1 MQNDVFVRLHRSL
14 PRAGSLYSFVLSA
27 VVIAVCALLK
37 VSMDIW
43 VGMPVPPYI
52 TFYPAVVIC
61 SLLGGPVVGLASGA
75 VTLFLAWY
83 FWIAPAFSFAMLDR
97 LGVATV
103 ATYAVTLPIIALAVG
118 AARQYLDRQAASAA
132 ELEAVARE
140 SVHRTKNLIAI
151 VQALTTKVARE
162 VSTVDE
168 FKRILGDR
176 FHALGLAQDLL
187 LRREWQ
193 DADLEELLHTA
204 LAPFLRNPA
213 LTVQKGSHVLV
224 PARHVRGLCMALYE
238 LCTNAMKYGG
248 LAYGRGSVT
257 LTWHTVDNDCVL
269 KWREEVRA
277 RDSVL
282 QNQPGLGTLLIRM
295 ALSNDT
301 GTTVQYEIGST
312 SVLAA
317 FRWPDAGIAERP
329 QNSNV
334 PSVIAEPLKG
344 IADNRRVAATASA
357 AGL

>member
-1 MQNDVFVRLHRSL
+1 MQNDIFVRLHRSL

-37 VSMDIW
+37 FSMDDW

-52 TFYPAVVIC
+52 TFYPAIVIC

-75 VTLFLAWY
+75 VTLCLAWY
-83 FWIAPAFSFAMLDR
+83 LWIAPVFSFALADR
-97 LGVATV
+97 LAVATV
-103 ATYAVTLPIIALAVG
+103 AAYTVTVPMIALSVG
-118 AARQYLDRQAASAA
+118 AARHYLDRQAASAA

-140 SVHRTKNLIAI
+140 SVHRTKNLIAV
-151 VQALTTKVARE
+151 VQALTAKVARE

-176 FHALGLAQDLL
+176 FLALGLAQDLL
-187 LRREWQ
+187 LRRDWQ
-193 DADLEELLHTA
+193 DTDLEELLHTA

-213 LTVQKGSHVLV
+213 LTVTKGAHVLV

-257 LTWHTVDNDCVL
+257 LTWHTVDNDCIL
-269 KWREEVRA
+269 NWREEVRA
-277 RDSVL
+277 RDTVL
-282 QNQPGLGTLLIRM
+282 QTQPGLGTFLIRM
-295 ALSNDT
+295 ALSNDK
-301 GTTVQYEIGST
+301 GTTVNYEIGST

-317 FRWPDAGIAERP
+317 FRWPDAGIAQRP
-329 QNSNV
+329 HSSNV
-334 PSVIAEPLKG
+334 QSVIAEPLKS
-344 IADNRRVAATASA
+344 IADTNRAAA
-357 AGL
+357 AVGD